1 MPTHT
6 PATAL
11 AAVLNELWMLS
22 QDADRSAESWRSEV
36 QKLIDLARPASNLFL
51 DRERIAR
58 DAEGTAETAD
68 AFERQLVEAGQATA
82 YVFEN
87 GEFHQITVTHDD
99 GGPLTDEE
107 VAIMMREGW
116 GEGADGR

>member
-22 QDADRSAESWRSEV
+22 LDSDRSAESWRAEV
-36 QKLIDLARPASNLFL
+36 QKLVDQARPASNLFL
-51 DRERIAR
+51 ERERIAR
-58 DAEGTAETAD
+58 DAEGTAD
-68 AFERQLVEAGQATA
+68 AFERQLVEEGRATA

-87 GEFHQITVTHDD
+87 GEFHEVTVTHDD

-116 GEGADGR
+116 GENADGR